1 MALILKQCPIGE
13 PAPGKFGRGEA
24 MHQSATDLI
33 TAADLV
39 SLNAAALPHDLNGAI
54 PEGQVHILGRS
65 AASGEGVDQHRVS
78 VSFLDIVARW
88 GGSPQAH
95 GGEEGNGGRT
105 LSGAHGD
112 EPGPVLL
119 KNAVAGF
126 AVLCQDG
133 IQTGLGSVGLPPTI
147 EQADEIVTDL
157 SDQIAMESDLCHVIG
172 VGHAG
177 IGAAPVLAV
186 GDGGVHLG
194 FDLTHV
200 WVLCG

>member
-1 MALILKQCPIGE
+1 
-13 PAPGKFGRGEA
+13 
-24 MHQSATDLI
+24 MHQSASDLI

-54 PEGQVHILGRS
+54 PEGQVHVLGRS

-78 VSFLDIVARW
+78 VSFLVIVARM

-95 GGEEGNGGRT
+95 GGEERDDGQTLGGVH
-105 LSGAHGD
+105 LD
-112 EPGPVLL
+112 KPLPVFL
-119 KNAVAGF
+119 KHAVALL
-126 AVLCQDG
+126 AVLGQDG
-133 IQTGLGSVGLPPTI
+133 IKTGLGGVGLPPTI
-147 EQADEIVTDL
+147 EQADEVVPDL
-157 SDQIAMESDLCHVIG
+157 SDQIAMESDLCHVVG

-177 IGAAPVLAV
+177 VGAAPVLAV

>member
-1 MALILKQCPIGE
+1 MKLIFDQCPIGE

-24 MHQSATDLI
+24 MHQGASDLI

-54 PEGQVHILGRS
+54 PEGQVHVLGRS

-78 VSFLDIVARW
+78 VSVLVIVARW

-95 GGEEGNGGRT
+95 GGEEGNGRRT

-112 EPGPVLL
+112 EPLPVLL

-126 AVLCQDG
+126 AVLCQDS
-133 IQTGLGSVGLPPTI
+133 IKTGLGGVGLPPTI
-147 EQADEIVTDL
+147 EQADEVVTDL
-157 SDQIAMESDLCHVIG
+157 SDQIAMESDLCHVVG
-172 VGHAG
+172 VGHHG
-177 IGAAPVLAV
+177 VGALPVGAV
-186 GDGGVHLG
+186 GDGGVHES

>member
-1 MALILKQCPIGE
+1 MKLILNQCPIGE

-54 PEGQVHILGRS
+54 PEGQVHVLSRS

-95 GGEEGNGGRT
+95 GGEERDDGQTLGGVH
-105 LSGAHGD
+105 LN
-112 EPGPVLL
+112 EPLPVLL
-119 KNAVAGF
+119 KHTVALL
-126 AVLCQDG
+126 AVLFQDG
-133 IQTGLGSVGLPPTI
+133 IQARLGSVALPPTI
-147 EQADEIVTDL
+147 EQADEVVPDL
-157 SDQIAMESDLCHVIG
+157 SDQIAMESDLCHVVG

-186 GDGGVHLG
+186 GDGGVHES

-200 WVLCG
+200 WVWCG